1 MDIRSTIE
9 KICTLGIAGTAK
21 MAAVKWKKM
30 EFGSGMIS
38 APARRE
44 IMEKILSR
52 AYKRIIIFENH
63 FGYYNI
69 MMQRPQHLLRN
80 CGDDET
86 LVLYNSYYDVD
97 FKNRGR
103 ITRIDHSVY
112 VLDLYYYRRCLM
124 KLAEGI
130 PHRYLCVYSTDTVPV
145 SRINEYLGAGFRVI
159 YEYVDDINPELI
171 SRKRIDEIMDRHMC
185 LLGDSRVLTVTTA
198 DKLYQNVRDAE
209 PRSEQIL
216 ISNGA
221 ECRKFSPEAVT
232 DDTEYLGWLRDD
244 RIKVGYYGALA
255 SWVDYRLLEKLA
267 DEEQMQI
274 ILIGVEH
281 DDSLRKS
288 GLLERKNVRYFGKKS
303 YDILAGYVHYFD
315 VCMIPF
321 VLNEITESTSPV
333 KLFEYMAMEKPVVST
348 ALPECMKYEPVVIA
362 HSHEE
367 FVRAVYAC
375 WRERGDLKRKE
386 QLSRCAWEN
395 DWSAK
400 ADMLKRY
407 LSQWEKNER

>member
-9 KICTLGIAGTAK
+9 KMHALGIEGTAK

-30 EFGSGMIS
+30 ERGIGMIS
-38 APARRE
+38 APARQS
-44 IMEKILSR
+44 ILEKILSR
-52 AYKRIIIFENH
+52 GYKRVIIFENH
-63 FGYYNI
+63 FGYHNI

-86 LVLYNSYYDVD
+86 LVLYNSYYDID
-97 FKNRGR
+97 FENRGR
-103 ITRIDHSVY
+103 ITQIDRFVF
-112 VLDLYYYRRCLM
+112 VLDLYYFRRCLM
-124 KLAEGI
+124 KMVRKI
-130 PHRYLCVYSTDTVPV
+130 PYRYLCVYSTDTVPV
-145 SRINEYLGAGFRVI
+145 RRINEYLESGFRVI
-159 YEYVDDINPELI
+159 YEYVDDINPNLI
-171 SRKRIDEIMDRHMC
+171 SRRRIGEIMDRHRY
-185 LLGDSRVLTVTTA
+185 LLGDSRVLAVTSA
-198 DKLYQNVRDAE
+198 DKLYENVRTAG
-209 PRSEQIL
+209 PKSGSIL

-221 ECRKFSPEAVT
+221 ECGKFIPEAVT
-232 DDTEYLGWLRDD
+232 DDTEYLDWIRED

-255 SWVDYRLLEKLA
+255 SWVDYELLKKLS
-267 DEEQMQI
+267 DEERIQI

-281 DDSLRKS
+281 DDSLKKS
-288 GLLERKNVRYFGKKS
+288 GLLERKNVRYFGRKP
-303 YDILAGYVHYFD
+303 YDVLAGYVHYFD

-348 ALPECMKYEPVVIA
+348 ALPECMKYDPVVTA
-362 HSHEE
+362 HSQKE
-367 FVRAVYAC
+367 FVEAVYDC
-375 WRERGDLKRKE
+375 WNEREDQKRKE

-400 ADMLKRY
+400 AGQLKQY